1 MVTRLVACAAAVL
14 GTLCLG
20 GVASAHRSQH
30 IQISAPSRVKQH
42 QVYDVTI
49 RGFSRRR
56 ATAYLF
62 VDYSG
67 CARSLGVE
75 KNRAS
80 GESDSYSV
88 KGSFAEVSGWKSS
101 STGVDHACAYLVA
114 GGGQLLSRAKVA
126 FTVR

>member
-1 MVTRLVACAAAVL
+1 MVTRVGAGTAVVL

-20 GVASAHRSQH
+20 GVASAHRSEH

-49 RGFSRRR
+49 RGFSRHR

-67 CARSLGVE
+67 CARSLAVE
-75 KNRAS
+75 KHRAS
-80 GESDSYSV
+80 SESDSYSV
-88 KGSFAEVSGWKSS
+88 KGSFAEISGWKSS
-101 STGVDHACAYLVA
+101 STGVDHACAYLVT
-114 GGGQLLSRAKVA
+114 GGGQLLSRAKLA
-126 FTVR
+126 FSVH

>member
-1 MVTRLVACAAAVL
+1 MARRFGACAAVVL

-20 GVASAHRSQH
+20 GVASASRSER

-49 RGFSRRR
+49 RGFSRHR

-67 CARSLGVE
+67 CARSFATE

-101 STGVDHACAYLVA
+101 SAGVDHACAYLVA
-114 GGGQLLSRAKVA
+114 GAGQLLSRAKLA
-126 FTVR
+126 FSVR